1 MLPIFERSGH
11 QPRLL
16 QQPSGSLIVLLSKAW
31 EHTGSLMAGAWLAVT
46 LTKKAPRG
54 ERGAK
59 ALDVEMI

>member
-31 EHTGSLMAGAWLAVT
+31 EHTG
-46 LTKKAPRG
+46 
-54 ERGAK
+54 
-59 ALDVEMI
+59 